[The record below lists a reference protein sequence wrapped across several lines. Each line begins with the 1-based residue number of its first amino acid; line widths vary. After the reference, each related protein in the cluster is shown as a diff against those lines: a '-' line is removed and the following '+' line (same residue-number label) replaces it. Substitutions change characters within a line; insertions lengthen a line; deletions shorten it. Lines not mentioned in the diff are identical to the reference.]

1 MITNDYVL
9 YVFVVVAVVVFYFL
23 LGGESTNECTLRIY
37 LKDFLTGNCK
47 GVGGVRCFF
56 VWFVLLP
63 GKAYHNYVQNIIY
76 TKINAR
82 DGDF

>member
-37 LKDFLTGNCK
+37 LKDFLT
-47 GVGGVRCFF
+47 VRCFF
-56 VWFVLLP
+56 VWFVLLH